1 MIHVQ
6 PYNYAKLTGRMR
18 ERGYT
23 QESLAKALGI
33 SACSLNLTLNNKR
46 NFRQDEILRASE
58 LLDIPPSDFTG
69 YFFDHQLKKS

>member
-1 MIHVQ
+1 MQ

-23 QESLAKALGI
+23 QENLAKAIGI

-46 NFRQDEILRASE
+46 DFRQDEILKASDV
-58 LLDIPPSDFTG
+58 LDIPAKDFHA
-69 YFFDHQLKKS
+69 YFFDH